1 MGKKLIFKNVKLG
14 FLSWLLPF
22 ALSFLFYT
30 PSGELTIPYDLFKSI
45 MIVLGSIIGC
55 FLLFRYF
62 KFVERD
68 FIKQGVVVG
77 GSWFLMNIILDTLIL
92 LPMME
97 ESFSNYFISI
107 GLRYT
112 VIPAISITMGYLL
125 NRQSG
130 IEERDLKTKI

>member
-1 MGKKLIFKNVKLG
+1 MEKKLVFKNIKLG

-22 ALSFLFYT
+22 ALSFVFYK
-30 PSGELTIPYDLFKSI
+30 PSGELTVSYDLFKSL
-45 MIVLGSIIGC
+45 MIVLGSVTGC

-68 FIKQGVVVG
+68 FIKQGVLVG
-77 GSWFLMNIILDTLIL
+77 ISWFLINIILDTLIL
-92 LPMME
+92 LPMMD

-130 IEERDLKTKI
+130 MAERNFKI

>member
-1 MGKKLIFKNVKLG
+1 MEKKLVFKNIKLG
-14 FLSWLLPF
+14 FLSGLLPF
-22 ALSFLFYT
+22 ALSFVFYK
-30 PSGELTIPYDLFKSI
+30 PSGELTVSYDLFKSL
-45 MIVLGSIIGC
+45 MIVFGSITGC

-62 KFVERD
+62 KFVAKD
-68 FIKQGVVVG
+68 FIKQGVLVG
-77 GSWFLMNIILDTLIL
+77 ISWFLINIVLDTLIL
-92 LPMME
+92 LPMMG

-130 IEERDLKTKI
+130 MTERNLKI

>member
-1 MGKKLIFKNVKLG
+1 MEKKLVFKNIKLG

-22 ALSFLFYT
+22 ALSFVFYK
-30 PSGELTIPYDLFKSI
+30 PSGELTISYDLFKSL
-45 MIVLGSIIGC
+45 MIVLGSITGC

-62 KFVERD
+62 KFVEKD
-68 FIKQGVVVG
+68 FIKQGVLVG
-77 GSWFLMNIILDTLIL
+77 ISWFLINIVLDTLIL
-92 LPMME
+92 LPMMG

-125 NRQSG
+125 NRQT
-130 IEERDLKTKI
+130 EMTERNLKI

>member
-1 MGKKLIFKNVKLG
+1 MEKKLVFKNIKLG

-22 ALSFLFYT
+22 ALSFVFYK
-30 PSGELTIPYDLFKSI
+30 PSGELTISYDLFKSL
-45 MIVLGSIIGC
+45 MIVLGSITGC

-62 KFVERD
+62 KFVEKD
-68 FIKQGVVVG
+68 FIKQGVLVG
-77 GSWFLMNIILDTLIL
+77 ISWFVINIVLDTLIL
-92 LPMME
+92 LPMMG

-125 NRQSG
+125 NRQSVMTEG
-130 IEERDLKTKI
+130 NLKI

>member
-1 MGKKLIFKNVKLG
+1 MEKKLVFKNIKLG

-22 ALSFLFYT
+22 ALSFVFYK
-30 PSGELTIPYDLFKSI
+30 PSGELTISYDLFKSL
-45 MIVLGSIIGC
+45 MIVLGSITGC

-62 KFVERD
+62 KFVGKD
-68 FIKQGVVVG
+68 FIKQGVLVG
-77 GSWFLMNIILDTLIL
+77 ISWFLINIVLDTLIL
-92 LPMME
+92 LPMMG

-130 IEERDLKTKI
+130 MTERNLKI

>member
-1 MGKKLIFKNVKLG
+1 MEKKLVFKNIKLG

-22 ALSFLFYT
+22 GLSFVFYK
-30 PSGELTIPYDLFKSI
+30 PSGELTISYDLFKSL
-45 MIVLGSIIGC
+45 MIVLGSITGC

-68 FIKQGVVVG
+68 FIKQGVLVG
-77 GSWFLMNIILDTLIL
+77 VSWFLINIILDTLIL
-92 LPMME
+92 LPMMG
-97 ESFSNYFISI
+97 ESFSNYFVSI

-130 IEERDLKTKI
+130 MTERNLKI

>member
-1 MGKKLIFKNVKLG
+1 MEKKLVFKNIKLG

-22 ALSFLFYT
+22 ALSFVFYK
-30 PSGELTIPYDLFKSI
+30 PSGELTVSYDLFKSL
-45 MIVLGSIIGC
+45 MIVFGSITGC

-62 KFVERD
+62 KFVAKD
-68 FIKQGVVVG
+68 FIKQGVLVG
-77 GSWFLMNIILDTLIL
+77 ISWFLINIVLDTLIL
-92 LPMME
+92 LPMMG

-130 IEERDLKTKI
+130 MTERNLKI

>member
-1 MGKKLIFKNVKLG
+1 MEKKLVFKNIKLG

-22 ALSFLFYT
+22 ALSFVFYK
-30 PSGELTIPYDLFKSI
+30 PSGELTVSYDLFKSL
-45 MIVLGSIIGC
+45 MIVFGSITGC

-62 KFVERD
+62 KFVAKG
-68 FIKQGVVVG
+68 FIKQGVLVG
-77 GSWFLMNIILDTLIL
+77 ISWFLINIVLDTLIL
-92 LPMME
+92 LPMMG

-130 IEERDLKTKI
+130 MTERNLKI

>member
-1 MGKKLIFKNVKLG
+1 MEKKLVFKNIKLG

-22 ALSFLFYT
+22 GLSFVFYK
-30 PSGELTIPYDLFKSI
+30 PSGELTISYDLFKSL
-45 MIVLGSIIGC
+45 MIVLGSITGC

-62 KFVERD
+62 KFVGKD
-68 FIKQGVVVG
+68 FIKQGVLVG
-77 GSWFLMNIILDTLIL
+77 ISWFLINIVLDTLIL
-92 LPMME
+92 LPMMG

-130 IEERDLKTKI
+130 MTERNLKI